1 MTSILLPTANAAA
14 AAPRRYRV
22 VRATTASRVGAVALV
37 AATVA
42 LLSAPWWANRA
53 DMRFATEFL
62 YVLALAQ
69 MWNLLAGFGGV
80 ISIGQQAFVGIGAY
94 ALVFFTMRLG
104 LDPFLSVALA
114 GIVTAILAVPT
125 AAIVFRLQGAYFAV
139 GTWVVAE
146 TFRLLVANASWLGDG
161 SGLSITSAFRGIT
174 PWWRDAS
181 SLWIAVV
188 LGMGS
193 TIMLY
198 LVLRSRFGLAL
209 KAIRDSEPA
218 SESLGVKVA
227 ATKWAM
233 YIASALGCG
242 LVGALA
248 FITKL
253 RVSPDSAFSL
263 DWTTTML
270 FIVIIGGIGT
280 IEGPIIGAAFY
291 FGLRWL
297 LADYGSFY
305 LITLGVLAIV
315 IVLRLPQGLW
325 GYLANRFDITFFPV
339 QRRVVMMDE
348 ADR

>member
-1 MTSILLPTANAAA
+1 MNSILQPAAA
-14 AAPRRYRV
+14 ASRSYRV
-22 VRATTASRVGAVALV
+22 VRSTGASRVGGVVLL
-37 AATVA
+37 AATAA
-42 LLSAPWWANRA
+42 LLSAPWWADRA

-94 ALVFFTMRLG
+94 ALVFFTMKMG
-104 LDPFLSVALA
+104 LDPFASVALA
-114 GIVTAILAVPT
+114 GIVAAALAIPT

-146 TFRLLVANASWLGDG
+146 TFRLLVANSSWLGDG
-161 SGLSITSAFRGIT
+161 SGLSITSAFRGMT

-181 SLWIAVV
+181 SMWVAVV

-193 TIMLY
+193 TIALY

-218 SESLGVKVA
+218 SESLGVKVT
-227 ATKWAM
+227 ATKWVM
-233 YIASALGCG
+233 YVASALGCG
-242 LVGALA
+242 CVGALA

-270 FIVIIGGIGT
+270 FIVIIGGVGT
-280 IEGPIIGAAFY
+280 IEGPIVGAVFY

-297 LADYGSFY
+297 LADYGSLY
-305 LITLGVLAIV
+305 LITLGLLAVI

-325 GYLANRFDITFFPV
+325 GYLAARFNLTFFPV
-339 QRRVVMMDE
+339 QRRVVMGDE
-348 ADR
+348 VK